1 MVIRFIPNLLTLLNL
16 FSGCIAIVL
25 IFNGSY
31 IYSSVLIFVAS
42 IFDFFDGTAARLL
55 NAKSEIGKQL
65 DSLSDVVSF
74 GVAPSGILY
83 MLMVNSSPFPANQ
96 ILNYSALP
104 AFLIAIFS
112 ALRLAKFNIDDSQT
126 FSFKGLPTPAN
137 ALFIASLTFIYLQN
151 NSGGLYANLLSS
163 LTHNYFALLGLTI
176 LLSILLVSKLPL
188 MGLKTKSLKW
198 NFIKFKVI
206 FLVLTFILVVFL
218 GFQSSPAILLLYIIL
233 SVFERHNTDKQQ
245 ITVQ

>member
-1 MVIRFIPNLLTLLNL
+1 
-16 FSGCIAIVL
+16 
-25 IFNGSY
+25 
-31 IYSSVLIFVAS
+31 
-42 IFDFFDGTAARLL
+42 
-55 NAKSEIGKQL
+55 
-65 DSLSDVVSF
+65 
-74 GVAPSGILY
+74 
-83 MLMVNSSPFPANQ
+83 
-96 ILNYSALP
+96 
-104 AFLIAIFS
+104 
-112 ALRLAKFNIDDSQT
+112 
-126 FSFKGLPTPAN
+126 
-137 ALFIASLTFIYLQN
+137 
-151 NSGGLYANLLSS
+151 LSS